1 MSSSSNIQQSSS
13 VQQQSS
19 SFQQSAVSSATQ
31 QQSLMWVAPPLA
43 NNRNA
48 DFIWLLVSRDRLTLT
63 YYKFWTDWAD
73 ISKGQAD
80 RCNSS
85 RSHFQTLS
93 QKKYSRNFLESSSWA
108 VVLKVGSKSWI
119 NLDAEKQCYLSRGK
133 RLPPANARR
142 NENMHIKW
150 CVNLLPH

>member
-31 QQSLMWVAPPLA
+31 QQSLMWVAPPMA

-48 DFIWLLVSRDRLTLT
+48 DFIWLLISRDRLTLT
-63 YYKFWTDWAD
+63 YYKFWTGSAD

-119 NLDAEKQCYLSRGK
+119 NLDAEEKRCYLSRRK
-133 RLPPANARR
+133 RLPPALPLRTRKIKREKR
-142 NENMHIKW
+142 NRTQ
-150 CVNLLPH
+150 